1 MQREFAYRASATL
14 TALMEDADH
23 AKLLPIF
30 HNVAFVD
37 GIIQAV
43 FINGTKIALK
53 CKSRICCV
61 MRYAIAKVLIL
72 QVLAITEETGFA
84 RAV

>member
-14 TALMEDADH
+14 TALMEDAVR

-43 FINGTKIALK
+43 FINGTKIASK
-53 CKSRICCV
+53 CRSRICHV
-61 MRYAIAKVLIL
+61 TRYVIVKD
-72 QVLAITEETGFA
+72 F
-84 RAV
+84 

>member
-14 TALMEDADH
+14 TVLMEDADR

-30 HNVAFVD
+30 HNVAFD
-37 GIIQAV
+37 GIIQAG
-43 FINGTKIALK
+43 FINGTKIASK

-61 MRYAIAKVLIL
+61 RYAIVK
-72 QVLAITEETGFA
+72 GF
-84 RAV
+84 